1 MKQKNLSKKVAS
13 IVIIIVTLGA
23 VMAFTLWQK
32 IPSKAEQEARFAE
45 MLKSEKYDELAEM
58 LQKIYTEKEFND
70 VTDAIAQAIA
80 KDASHGLPLIDRLNK
95 KSDLLSKSLEAELLM
110 KVSTGVDMKP
120 WELKKIAGQLDL
132 VTTNQIAER
141 AVKLLNHNDPIIRG
155 LAEFAISNR
164 VALENAESL
173 KEFPGKL
180 TPDWYPVWIEN
191 IEGDKII
198 SLDYSRQATEQ
209 GIHRSLKSLKA
220 EAEKVL
226 TRSVNLR
233 NEIEEKGNK
242 IQLNKADDA
251 LQKMKKTFA
260 ELDKSDDLLTARKKY
275 IDLRI
280 QGRAIV
286 MQNPGFDFQE
296 IVYAMHYGFDDFGN
310 ITNGGKS
317 YVIKPG
323 GDLFI
328 KNGFNP
334 ASPAKALIE
343 GKLGPGHSRGFE
355 LHYDADRILFSFA
368 PQPQYYQLEYW
379 ESDQGF
385 DDKVYGMSQPNNLYE
400 ISLDTKEIKQL
411 TNDPLHIDIEP
422 TYLPNG
428 DIVFSSDRGEFG
440 SQCSGNYFQNKR
452 IVNRYRMSADG
463 SNVRAISNN
472 KDFDRYNHVLDN
484 GQLIYTR
491 WEYQERHLYY
501 VHNLWVSKPDGS
513 MADAIYKEHMNAQ
526 APMALRD
533 ARQIYG
539 TDKLIAIGCGHHEW
553 EQGAVTL
560 IDPKMG
566 TNDPDGMTILTPGI
580 SKREGGIGKG
590 KIPEGGGIPDNGG
603 LYQQPFALSEFSF
616 LVAFSYNYPRAYTH
630 GFNFGLYY
638 IDVYGNKEIIHRD
651 PVLSVWYPVALKQRP
666 VPPVVPDSPGG
677 EGYATIYMTNVYQ
690 GMEDVEQ
697 GEIKHI
703 RIAHHTEW
711 PAAQVDNQP
720 HNYNHLHYTPS
731 GSWSRTLGMSTW
743 SPARVIGTVPVEED
757 GSAYFKVPS
766 DVPVYFQALDE
777 NLTEV
782 RRMRSFITFGSGETR
797 GCTGCHETRDE
808 APMTLNYVPKA
819 LLREPSQPEPPSWG
833 DTTLPDYEDHIHQIF
848 ANNCVSCHG
857 VNNPAGG
864 LEFSSRRIDGYYQ
877 AYRTLFGLKATDPTP
892 VQELKAFLLTFGEGH
907 NVVVDK
913 ESLIMMEEN
922 RYPGQLVTISN
933 KFSDASV
940 TKVREFGSGNSILT
954 EVLLSES
961 HQKHVKL
968 SEKDWEDL
976 VTWIDLNAPY
986 WGSFVDKEPVRKG
999 GKPVRVKIPMG
1010 EPFTTQK

>member
-1 MKQKNLSKKVAS
+1 MEKRNLTRKTGWVMVA
-13 IVIIIVTLGA
+13 IFTLG
-23 VMAFTLWQK
+23 VIMAFTILQN
-32 IPSKAEQEARFAE
+32 KAGDKDQEARFTE
-45 MLKSEKYDELAEM
+45 MLRNEKYDVITEMLLTNYAESEFNSMIQALAQSIAKNATLGLPYIDNLDSISDELA
-58 LQKIYTEKEFND
+58 
-70 VTDAIAQAIA
+70 
-80 KDASHGLPLIDRLNK
+80 
-95 KSDLLSKSLEAELLM
+95 KSLEAELLM
-110 KVSTGVDMKP
+110 KVSIGVDMKP
-120 WELKKIAGQLDL
+120 WELKKIAGQMDL

-141 AVKLLNHNDPIIRG
+141 AIKLLNHNDQMVRG

-164 VALENAESL
+164 VAVENAESL
-173 KEFPGKL
+173 KEFPGKQI
-180 TPDWYPVWIEN
+180 PDWYSTWLKST
-191 IEGDKII
+191 EGDKSIN
-198 SLDYSRQATEQ
+198 LDYARQATER
-209 GIHRSLKSLKA
+209 GIHRSVKALKG

-226 TRSVNLR
+226 SRTVNLY
-233 NEIEEKGNK
+233 NEIKEKGNDSQIK
-242 IQLNKADDA
+242 KADDV
-251 LQKMKKTFA
+251 LLKMKKTIA
-260 ELDKSDDLLTARKKY
+260 EISKYDDLLTVRNKY
-275 IDLRI
+275 IDLRAN
-280 QGRAIV
+280 GREVIL
-286 MQNPGFDFQE
+286 QNPGFDFQQ
-296 IVYAMHYGFDDFGN
+296 IVYALHYGFDDFGN

-323 GDLFI
+323 GDIYI

-334 ASPAKALIE
+334 ASPIEALLE
-343 GKLGPGHSRGFE
+343 GKLGPGHTRGFE

-368 PQPQYYQLEYW
+368 PQPQYYQMEYW

-385 DDKVYGMSQPNNLYE
+385 NDKVYGMSQPNNLYE
-400 ISLDTKEIKQL
+400 INLRSKNIKQL

-452 IVNRYRMSADG
+452 IVNRYRMPADG
-463 SNVRAISNN
+463 SNVTAISNN

-501 VHNLWVSKPDGS
+501 VHNLWASRPDGS
-513 MADAIYKEHMNAQ
+513 MADAIYKEHMNEQ

-533 ARQIYG
+533 ARQVYG
-539 TDKLIAIGCGHHEW
+539 TDKLVAIGCGHHEW

-560 IDPKMG
+560 IDPKLG
-566 TNDPDGMTILTPGI
+566 TNDPDAMTIITPTI

-590 KIPEGGGIPDNGG
+590 KIPAGGGVPDNGG
-603 LYQQPFALSEFSF
+603 LYQQPFALSETSF

-638 IDVYGNKEIIHRD
+638 IDVYGNKELIHRD

-666 VPPVVPDSPGG
+666 LPPIVPDSHVGAD
-677 EGYATIYMTNVYQ
+677 YATIYMTNVYQ
-690 GMEDVEQ
+690 GMEEVQEGD
-697 GEIKHI
+697 IKYI

-711 PAAQVDNQP
+711 PAAQVDDQP

-766 DVPVYFQALDE
+766 DVPVYFQALDK
-777 NLTEV
+777 NMTEV
-782 RRMRSFITFGSGETR
+782 RRMRSFITFGQGETR

-808 APMTLNYVPKA
+808 APMALNYVPKA

-848 ANNCVSCHG
+848 ANNCESCHG
-857 VNNPAGG
+857 VTNPAGG

-877 AYRTLFGLKATDPTP
+877 AYRTLFGLKATEPTP
-892 VQELKAFLLTFGEGH
+892 VQELKAFLLTFGEEH
-907 NVVVDK
+907 NVVEDK
-913 ESLIMMEEN
+913 ESLKMMEEN

-940 TKVREFGSGNSILT
+940 TKVREFGSGNSKLT

-986 WGSFVDKEPVRKG
+986 WGSFLDKEPARKG
-999 GKPVRVKIPMG
+999 GKPIRVKIPMG
-1010 EPFTTQK
+1010 ESFTTQK

>member
-1 MKQKNLSKKVAS
+1 MKKRKLTQRTGWVLV
-13 IVIIIVTLGA
+13 VTFTLG
-23 VMAFTLWQK
+23 VIMAFTFWQNRPAEK
-32 IPSKAEQEARFAE
+32 EQEARFAE
-45 MLKSEKYDELAEM
+45 MLKREKYDELTEI
-58 LQKIYTEKEFND
+58 LSKIYAEKEFDNTINS
-70 VTDAIAQAIA
+70 VAQAIT
-80 KDASHGLPLIDRLNK
+80 KDATHGLPLIDRLQLKN
-95 KSDLLSKSLEAELLM
+95 DLISKSLEAELLM

-141 AVKLLNHNDPIIRG
+141 AIKLLNHNDPMVRG

-164 VALENAESL
+164 IALENAQSL
-173 KEFPGKL
+173 KEFPGEN
-180 TPDWYPVWIEN
+180 TPGWYPVWLKF

-198 SLDYSRQATEQ
+198 SLDYARQATEQ
-209 GIHRSLKSLKA
+209 GIHRSVKSIKV
-220 EAEKVL
+220 EAEKVIAR
-226 TRSVNLR
+226 TINLR
-233 NEIEEKGNK
+233 NEIEERGNEV
-242 IQLNKADDA
+242 QLSRANEA
-251 LQKMKKTFA
+251 LQKMKKTVA
-260 ELDKSDDLLTARKKY
+260 EINNSNDLLTVRKEY
-275 IDLRI
+275 IDLRK
-280 QGRAIV
+280 QGREVV
-286 MQNPGFDFQE
+286 MQNPGFDFQQL
-296 IVYAMHYGFDDFGN
+296 VYALHYGFDDFGN

-334 ASPAKALIE
+334 ASPVEALLE

-368 PQPQYYQLEYW
+368 PQPQYYQIELW

-400 ISLDTKEIKQL
+400 ISLKTKEIKQL

-463 SNVRAISNN
+463 SNVTAISNN

-501 VHNLWVSKPDGS
+501 VHNLWASRPDGS
-513 MADAIYKEHMNAQ
+513 MADAIYKEHMNDQ

-533 ARQIYG
+533 ARQVYG

-566 TNDPDGMTILTPGI
+566 TNDPDGMTLITPAI

-590 KIPEGGGIPDNGG
+590 KIPEGGGVPDNGG
-603 LYQQPFALSEFSF
+603 LYQQPFALSESSF

-638 IDVYGNKEIIHRD
+638 IDIYGNKELIHRD

-666 VPPVVPDSPGG
+666 VPPVVPDSPAGV
-677 EGYATIYMTNVYQ
+677 GYATIYMTNVSQ
-690 GMEDVEQ
+690 GMEEVKTGD
-697 GEIKHI
+697 IHYI
-703 RIAHHTEW
+703 RINHATEW
-711 PAAQVDNQP
+711 PAKQVDNQP

-743 SPARVIGTVPVEED
+743 NPVRVIGTVPVEED

-782 RRMRSFITFGSGETR
+782 RRMRSFITFGRGETR

-808 APMTLNYVPKA
+808 APMALNYVPKA

-833 DTTLPDYEDHIHQIF
+833 DTTLPDYEDHIHKIF
-848 ANNCVSCHG
+848 ANNCEGCHG
-857 VNNPAGG
+857 VTNPASG

-877 AYRTLFGLKATDPTP
+877 AYRTLFGLKATEPTP
-892 VQELKAFLLTFGEGH
+892 VQELKAFLLTFGEEH
-907 NVVVDK
+907 NVVEDK
-913 ESLIMMEEN
+913 ESLKLMEEN

-940 TKVREFGSGNSILT
+940 TKVREFGSGNSKLT
-954 EVLLSES
+954 QVLLSES
-961 HQKHVKL
+961 HRKHVKL
-968 SEKDWEDL
+968 NEKDWKDL

-986 WGSFVDKEPVRKG
+986 WGSFLDKEPARKG
-999 GKPVRVKIPMG
+999 GKPIRVKFPMG